1 MRKNVNAQQTEVIDL
16 LDVWHSLT
24 KHVKFIRKVTLIT
37 TGLALAY
44 VFVVNPTYESS
55 ALLRVKAQKGI
66 STSILE
72 GMPMTANTQL
82 LKTYQEI
89 IKCRSVVEPVIARV
103 MAPNKDGK
111 YPSYE
116 SFVNVITTTPF
127 KDTEMFKVS
136 VKGSTPELAQ
146 ATNNALIESF
156 LVHLTELE
164 RHQYGLIRSFVEERL
179 IAAKEDL
186 YKAEDNLIKFQK
198 SHTILNPEDAVKLV
212 AEKFS
217 VADKLKA
224 ENQLNLEAAQSRAG
238 TITNGMSTGV
248 IGFADNDVIRA
259 LNGEITKLET
269 ERVQLASKY
278 TAKHPAMVK
287 ISDDIAGLQL
297 KLNQAVKKAASVA
310 QSNLDT
316 IAKIQSQYGKDMAAL
331 SENQKEHVRLL
342 RNVNVSQ
349 EIYYMLAKRLEES
362 KVAEVSISR
371 DVQIVDR
378 GELPVRPVAPRKART
393 VILGFLVGLLAS
405 CGLVVFRDLMNR
417 TIRTAEDV
425 ENYLGIPVLG
435 QIPSVDELNK
445 AEKEAELSWK
455 DKIRR
460 ALWKK

>member
-1 MRKNVNAQQTEVIDL
+1 MRNNNNVQQTEVIDL
-16 LDVWHSLT
+16 LDVWRSLT
-24 KHVKFIRKVTLIT
+24 KNVDFIRKVTVIT

-44 VFVVNPTYESS
+44 VFAVNPTYESS

-72 GMPMTANTQL
+72 GMPMTVNTQL

-89 IKCRSVVEPVIARV
+89 IKCRSVVEPVIRQV
-103 MAPNKDGK
+103 MASDKDGN

-116 SFVNVITTTPF
+116 SFVGRITTTPF
-127 KDTEMFKVS
+127 KDTEMFKLS
-136 VKGSTPELAQ
+136 VKGGSPELAQ
-146 ATNNALIESF
+146 STNHALVESF
-156 LVHLTELE
+156 LMHLTELE
-164 RHQYGLIRSFVEERL
+164 RNQYGLVRSFVEGRL
-179 IAAKEDL
+179 VTAKEDL

-198 SHTILNPEDAVKLV
+198 GHTILNPEDAVKLV

-224 ENQLNLEAAQSRAG
+224 ENQLNLEAARSRAG
-238 TITNGMSTGV
+238 TITNGMSSGV

-269 ERVQLASKY
+269 ERVQLATKY

-287 ISDDIAGLQL
+287 ISEDIAGLQL
-297 KLNQAVKKAASVA
+297 KLNQAVQKAANVA

-316 IAKIQSQYGKDMAAL
+316 IAKIQSEYGKDMAAL
-331 SENQKEHVRLL
+331 SEDQKEYVRLL

-349 EIYYMLAKRLEES
+349 EIYYMLAKRLEEA

-371 DVQIVDR
+371 DVQIVDK
-378 GELPVRPVAPRKART
+378 GELPVSPVAPRKART

-417 TIRTAEDV
+417 TIKTAEDI
-425 ENYLGIPVLG
+425 ENYLDIPVLG